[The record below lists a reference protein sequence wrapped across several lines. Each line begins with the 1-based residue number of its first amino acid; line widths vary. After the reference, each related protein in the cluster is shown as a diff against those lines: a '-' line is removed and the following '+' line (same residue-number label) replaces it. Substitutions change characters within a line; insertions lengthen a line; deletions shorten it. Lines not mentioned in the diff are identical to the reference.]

1 MRSLSLTLFTVD
13 RHISFHLLFPI
24 WLLLFLLNVT
34 MWIMYC
40 WVSGLIHSAHQSLSG
55 IWLPSFLHSVC
66 SSDNCVGLGHDSM
79 DVHCPFLA
87 SDGSWV
93 DKRSLNA
100 SPSKPWWRDR
110 RPSAWCLSL
119 LTVICLRPLCSG
131 CSEGCDLSRWAH
143 NQCKWH
149 ACWPA
154 VRWAVVDNG
163 FIPVLGPPYKPR
175 SPTTPSNAP
184 STKAIHKKDRTQ

>member
-1 MRSLSLTLFTVD
+1 
-13 RHISFHLLFPI
+13 
-24 WLLLFLLNVT
+24 
-34 MWIMYC
+34 MYC

-93 DKRSLNA
+93 DRRSLGA

-143 NQCKWH
+143 NQCESI
-149 ACWPA
+149 CML
-154 VRWAVVDNG
+154 VDLLFG
-163 FIPVLGPPYKPR
+163 ELWWIMALSQFWVPHTSQGLLLHQAMPLLPKQSTRKIEPSKTSA
-175 SPTTPSNAP
+175 SPSCLPFPLLPTPHS
-184 STKAIHKKDRTQ
+184 